1 MLIFRTTVISW
12 LELPIV
18 GGFLDNYSKLY
29 TLYVGDAF
37 LNNPGHIDF
46 EELRLLRSCEYY
58 Q

>member
-37 LNNPGHIDF
+37 LNNPGYIDS
-46 EELRLLRSCEYY
+46 EELR
-58 Q
+58 